1 MDAPRMPDPR
11 SDEPMEF
18 ASWPDEVQD
27 AYVRQMFGGGLAAGV
42 ARSFLLYGEG
52 GDLNPPVIDV

>member
-1 MDAPRMPDPR
+1 MPDPR

-52 GDLNPPVIDV
+52 GDLNPPVIDALTAS

>member
-1 MDAPRMPDPR
+1 MPDPR